1 MYLSG
6 LNRKFIFKMQNSKE
20 KKNILLVEDEA
31 IIGLGCSRAL
41 MSYGYDISIAKS
53 GEEALEMISSTSNID
68 LVLMDIDLGEGID
81 GTQTAEA
88 ILRDNEIPIVF
99 LSSHT
104 EQEIVRKTEKIT
116 SYGYVV
122 KGSSTTVLDASIKM
136 AFKLFYSN
144 QRLQKEVSKH
154 KKTESILRK
163 SEERF
168 RAISEQVPFAIIIH
182 RDGIILYANAAAVF
196 IFGADSSEALVGS
209 LILDRVHPDY
219 HNTAL
224 ERANKITERKIKTP
238 LIEQKLLKMDG
249 SEFIVEV
256 QSSSVIF
263 EGEFAFHTFIN
274 DITERK
280 KAEKLLQD
288 SEENLAVTLSSIGD
302 GVIATDVSGIV
313 TRMNQTAERLT
324 GWKISD
330 AIGRPLFEIFN
341 IIDNQSKI
349 PLLNPVQLLLERNE
363 SIGSAEYT
371 SLISRD
377 GTVYHIYHN
386 ATSICDSSGI
396 NIGVVLV
403 FSDVS
408 EKFEMQEALLKTT
421 ELLEKTG
428 ELAKVG
434 GWQVDLHSMKLT
446 WTIQTFNIAGIDP
459 PNEPPLE
466 EGINLFAPEV
476 RPIIQA
482 AIDKT
487 IATGTPYDLELPII
501 NGKGMRRWVQTQ
513 GFAEMQAG
521 VAIRLYGTFQ
531 DITSRKVAE
540 IELKIS
546 EAKFQVIFEQAAL
559 GVAQIET
566 DTDRFLK
573 INKKYCHIL
582 GYTQEEINALNF
594 RNITYSEDLDNYIE
608 KMELLKAGTIREFTI
623 DKRIIKKNGELTWL
637 RLTVSPMWQIGEQ
650 TSYHIAIVQEI
661 SEYKRAEEDIQSL
674 LIEKEMILKEVHHRI
689 KNNMGVIQ
697 SLLLLHSNSLQESS
711 AIEALED
718 AGRRVNSMS
727 ILYDKLY
734 QSINFSEVSVLSY
747 LPILVDDII
756 ANFPNGNNVTVIKE
770 IDDFVLDAKKMQII
784 GIIINE
790 LLTNAMKYAF
800 INKDEGTITISFKSQ
815 NQTAYLII
823 KDDGIGKLETISLE
837 EKNGFGMMLIRQLS
851 KQINASIRF
860 ENDNGT
866 KVFLEM
872 KL

>member
-1 MYLSG
+1 
-6 LNRKFIFKMQNSKE
+6 MQNSKE
-20 KKNILLVEDEA
+20 KKNVLLVEDEI

-41 MSYGYDISIAKS
+41 MSYGYEISIAKS
-53 GEEALEMISSTSNID
+53 GEEALEMIRSSSNID

-88 ILRDNEIPIVF
+88 ILKDKEIPIVF

-116 SYGYVV
+116 SYGYIV

-144 QRLQKEVSKH
+144 QRLQNEVSKH
-154 KKTESILRK
+154 KKTEGILRK

-182 RDGIILYANAAAVF
+182 RDGIILYANAAAVV
-196 IFGADSSEALVGS
+196 IFGADSSEDLVGS
-209 LILDRVHPDY
+209 IILERVHPDY

-224 ERANKITERKIKTP
+224 ERANKIIERKIRTP

-249 SEFIVEV
+249 SVFTVEV

-324 GWKISD
+324 SWKISD

-341 IIDNQSKI
+341 IIDSQTKK
-349 PLLNPVQLLLERNE
+349 PLLNPLQLVLERNE
-363 SIGSAEYT
+363 SIGSANYT
-371 SLISRD
+371 SLTSRD
-377 GTVYHIYHN
+377 GTVYHIHHN
-386 ATSICDSSGI
+386 ATTICDSSGI

-408 EKFEMQEALLKTT
+408 EKFEMQKALLKTT

-434 GWQVDLHSMKLT
+434 GWQVDLQSMKLT

-482 AIDKT
+482 AINKT
-487 IATGTPYDLELPII
+487 IVTGIPYDLELPII
-501 NGKGMRRWVQTQ
+501 NAKGIHKWVQTQ
-513 GFAEMQAG
+513 GFAEMQDG
-521 VAIRLYGTFQ
+521 KAIRLFGTFQ
-531 DITSRKVAE
+531 DITNRKIAE

-582 GYTQEEINALNF
+582 GYTQEEIYDLNF
-594 RNITYSEDLDNYIE
+594 CNLTYSEDLDNYIE
-608 KMELLKAGTIREFTI
+608 KMELLKAGSIREFTI

-650 TSYHIAIVQEI
+650 SSYHIAIVQEI
-661 SEYKRAEEDIQSL
+661 SEYKRAEEDIKSL

-770 IDDFVLDAKKMQII
+770 IDDLVLDAKKMQII

-815 NQTAYLII
+815 NQTAYLMI
-823 KDDGIGKLETISLE
+823 KDDGIGKLDTISLE

-860 ENDNGT
+860 ETDNGT